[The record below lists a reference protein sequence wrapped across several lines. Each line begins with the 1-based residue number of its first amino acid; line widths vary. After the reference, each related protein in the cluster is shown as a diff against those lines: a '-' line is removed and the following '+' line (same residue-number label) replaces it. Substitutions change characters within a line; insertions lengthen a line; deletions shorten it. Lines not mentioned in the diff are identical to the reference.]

1 MKNEFEEFVNSNIMK
16 HINNHVLKPNDAFS
30 QKGMTIKEE
39 ENLSEDE
46 GYGHGYQKHLG
57 IKLNSSLGDDL
68 SSRNYVTSEPNL
80 FSKKAINIE

>member
-1 MKNEFEEFVNSNIMK
+1 M
-16 HINNHVLKPNDAFS
+16 LA
-30 QKGMTIKEE
+30 IKEE

-46 GYGHGYQKHLG
+46 GYGHGYQKNLG

-80 FSKKAINIE
+80 FSKRTINIE

>member
-30 QKGMTIKEE
+30 TKVLTIKEE

-46 GYGHGYQKHLG
+46 GYGYQKNLG
-57 IKLNSSLGDDL
+57 IKLNASLGDDL

-80 FSKKAINIE
+80 FSKRTINIE